1 MIKKQITAITLTFAL
16 LFSVLLFSGCSSN
29 KSDNESTQKY
39 AFPKD
44 MILNLPKSYMSD
56 PDYVLDPEYSSM
68 EDYKNKVF
76 VQGQTPGSLVLYEC
90 VDYIPYIT
98 LRHDGDS
105 WYMEGKTVVKFK
117 ITSVIE
123 SYNGHK
129 ISEGELIESTYS
141 YYIMPKNED
150 GIIKVL
156 ESFGAKIE
164 KDAEGNPIDV
174 KISDGDY
181 VLQYDETVEY
191 ELIIHYSDVLC
202 EVGQQRKGFIEGTDG
217 QYIFSYASLD

>member
-1 MIKKQITAITLTFAL
+1 MKKQITAITLTFAL

-29 KSDNESTQKY
+29 KSDDESAEKS
-39 AFPKD
+39 AFPWDVIQK
-44 MILNLPKSYMSD
+44 LPKSYMID
-56 PDYVLDPEYSSM
+56 PDYVLDNAYSSM
-68 EDYKNKVF
+68 EEYKNEVF
-76 VQGQTPGSLVLYEC
+76 VQGQTSGSLVLYEC

-181 VLQYDETVEY
+181 VLQYDENVEY
-191 ELIIHYSDVLC
+191 ELMIHYSDVLM
-202 EVGQQRKGFIEGTDG
+202 EVGQQYKGFITGSDD
-217 QYIFSYASLD
+217 QYSVSYVSLD